1 MRDPLTYKYPRT
13 LVEAFGCDA
22 QSANPIEGP
31 FKSEWGWLTDVL
43 ITLVVIVI
51 FSWVVYH
58 YFGG

>member
-31 FKSEWGWLTDVL
+31 FKSEWEGLTDVL
-43 ITLVVIVI
+43 ITLAVIVI
-51 FSWVVYH
+51 FSWIVYH